1 MIFVAILAFLVAVVF
16 FVIYVVQMHRTKK
29 QYLGKNAVEQIAK
42 NAARAAL
49 KNETKI
55 TCDYCGFVIDT
66 KIHKVCPQCGAS
78 YGTDQEWQGR
88 REVDQAQMDQKIQD
102 GIQRNKNTV
111 KRLNANRM
119 KKATFLIIA
128 ISAFIVFAVAIV
140 LLAFGTKTVNLN
152 RSEEVR
158 EGYVK
163 ANYAFTD
170 PVVIDNEDLTVE
182 LGDIYYRDDSY
193 LEKTQMSY
201 MIEVRIQNHTGKN
214 GKLTI
219 YAPAAN
225 NRCIPEILYESVGYK
240 NEIIRFLDI
249 PSYYLG
255 DEYLKKIV
263 LNNIRFMD
271 KQYNEVVNIPE
282 FLTFETDADMELEP
296 AEPIG
301 DVLFEKNGLI
311 FSIQRTD
318 EDYWFYVTNTSQQD
332 FGVRTYA
339 SLVNGKTDKLWVD
352 GTIPSGCRDEANI
365 LSRIHLD
372 EEEELSEIKIQ
383 LECNCYSAPQESFV
397 TDYIELPV
405 N

>member
-1 MIFVAILAFLVAVVF
+1 
-16 FVIYVVQMHRTKK
+16 
-29 QYLGKNAVEQIAK
+29 
-42 NAARAAL
+42 
-49 KNETKI
+49 
-55 TCDYCGFVIDT
+55 
-66 KIHKVCPQCGAS
+66 
-78 YGTDQEWQGR
+78 
-88 REVDQAQMDQKIQD
+88 
-102 GIQRNKNTV
+102 
-111 KRLNANRM
+111 
-119 KKATFLIIA
+119 
-128 ISAFIVFAVAIV
+128 
-140 LLAFGTKTVNLN
+140 
-152 RSEEVR
+152 
-158 EGYVK
+158 
-163 ANYAFTD
+163 
-170 PVVIDNEDLTVE
+170 
-182 LGDIYYRDDSY
+182 
-193 LEKTQMSY
+193 

-225 NRCIPEILYESVGYK
+225 NRCIPEIFYEPIGYK

-255 DEYLKKIV
+255 DEYLKKVV

-271 KQYNEVVNIPE
+271 KQYNEVVNNPD
-282 FLTFETDADMELEP
+282 FVTFETDADFSLEP

-301 DVLFEKNGLI
+301 DVLYEKNGLV

-318 EDYWFYVTNTSQQD
+318 EDYMFYITNTSRQD

-352 GTIPSGCRDEANI
+352 ATLPSECREEANI

-372 EEEELSEIKIQ
+372 EDEELSEIKIQ